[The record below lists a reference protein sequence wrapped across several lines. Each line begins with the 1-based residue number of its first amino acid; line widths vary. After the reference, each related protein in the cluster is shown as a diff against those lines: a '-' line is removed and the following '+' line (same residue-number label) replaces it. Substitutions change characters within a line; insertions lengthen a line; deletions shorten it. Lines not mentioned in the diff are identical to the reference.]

1 MRQAIKDLCQLND
14 ERLFSEVADGLSY
27 VVEHVENLNNAALNL
42 NKEKYFDPA
51 KILGALADEEAAK
64 ALILLDAIRCPREKS
79 QERSRTFGHFNDHL
93 AKGIYAEACRWKPV
107 YFSNICRPMES
118 QRDQFFWDG
127 PNGND
132 FITANPI
139 KYARIERLYV
149 DYWCIEENMGQ
160 TRSWQKPGEW
170 FPEDIKELLRYR
182 TSPIVSLIFALHNAG
197 IFASEGL
204 DVVAKIWRKF
214 EPCQD
219 THIDDLMRLNR
230 ETIENMKRYR
240 VAGDADAN
248 VIYNGWTFP
257 LWPLDLSEKKVNLNQ
272 LR

>member
-14 ERLFSEVADGLSY
+14 ERLFSEVAKGLSY

-79 QERSRTFGHFNDHL
+79 QERSRTFGYFNDHL

-107 YFSNICRPMES
+107 YFSNICRPIES

-149 DYWCIEENMGQ
+149 DYWCIEEL
-160 TRSWQKPGEW
+160 WDKPGHGRNQVNA
-170 FPEDIKELLRYR
+170 FPRILRIYFDTVLLQSFY
-182 TSPIVSLIFALHNAG
+182 
-197 IFASEGL
+197 
-204 DVVAKIWRKF
+204 
-214 EPCQD
+214 
-219 THIDDLMRLNR
+219 
-230 ETIENMKRYR
+230 
-240 VAGDADAN
+240 
-248 VIYNGWTFP
+248 
-257 LWPLDLSEKKVNLNQ
+257 
-272 LR
+272 